1 MQTGIISR
9 IYGAYYQ
16 LRPLSNLSRELQG
29 QLRGRLRLESRT
41 AAAPKKTGAR
51 RRTGGREMR
60 ERHLLIVG
68 DHVRYSTSDS
78 KGRRR
83 PQQSGRDAAD
93 PERAKNL
100 PENASEGRG
109 ETVTIDSLV
118 PRRNAVYR
126 STASELHALGAN
138 LDRAIVLMS
147 LNQPRPRWG
156 FLDRFLASC
165 HAGGVPAR
173 IVFSKPDLVEEAE
186 RADLERMIAL
196 YRDGL
201 GYPVSILNL
210 VAGEPADAAESLT
223 ATVQN
228 GVTLLA
234 GHSGTG
240 KSTLTNLL
248 LGGSVQKT
256 GSISEASGKGR
267 HTTTNSR
274 LLLSEERSMFLID
287 TPGVKEWG
295 VQHLSPAEI
304 LASFPEIEP
313 ATRECRFADCSH
325 QPEQDGCAVQAL
337 LTRSR
342 ELYAEYFANFD
353 EIESDPTV
361 AVPPYSQE
369 CVHPERLRS
378 LQTMLDSLQY
388 SLKIRTGDFI
398 KATGRARN
406 GRIRPG

>member
-9 IYGAYYQ
+9 IYGAYYNV
-16 LRPLSNLSRELQG
+16 RPLPDLGDEVSG
-29 QLRGRLRLESRT
+29 QLRGRLRLESRST
-41 AAAPKKTGAR
+41 AKKTSASGKSKAHGE
-51 RRTGGREMR
+51 TMR

-68 DHVRYSTSDS
+68 DHVLYSAADETG
-78 KGRRR
+78 KKRR
-83 PQQSGRDAAD
+83 PSSGNAA
-93 PERAKNL
+93 AQK
-100 PENASEGRG
+100 RG
-109 ETVTIDSLV
+109 DSITIHSLET
-118 PRRNAVYR
+118 RRNAVYR
-126 STASELHALGAN
+126 SSASELHALGAN
-138 LDRAIVLMS
+138 LDLAIVLMS

-173 IVFSKPDLVEEAE
+173 IVFSKPDLVEAE
-186 RADLERMIAL
+186 DQADLERMIAL
-196 YRDGL
+196 YREGL
-201 GYPVSILNL
+201 GYPVTILDL
-210 VAGEPADAAESLT
+210 LRAEPASELQDLTQAVES
-223 ATVQN
+223 

-248 LGGSVQKT
+248 LGGRMQKT
-256 GSISEASGKGR
+256 GSISESSGKGR

-274 LLLSEERSMFLID
+274 LMLSEDRRMFLID

-313 ATRECRFADCSH
+313 ATRECRFRDCTH
-325 QPEQDGCAVQAL
+325 QPEQDGCAIQEL
-337 LTRSR
+337 LARSR
-342 ELYAEYFANFD
+342 DLYAEYFENF
-353 EIESDPTV
+353 EQIESDPNV
-361 AVPPYSQE
+361 AVPPHSEE

-378 LQTMLDSLQY
+378 LHAMLDSLEY

-406 GRIRPG
+406 GRIKPG

>member
-9 IYGAYYQ
+9 IYGAYYN
-16 LRPLSNLSRELQG
+16 LRPLPGLEGELSG
-29 QLRGRLRLESRT
+29 QLRGRLRLESRST
-41 AAAPKKTGAR
+41 KKKSAAKPWG
-51 RRTGGREMR
+51 ESMR
-60 ERHLLIVG
+60 QRHLLIVG
-68 DHVRYSTSDS
+68 DHVKYSISDRAD
-78 KGRRR
+78 KMK
-83 PQQSGRDAAD
+83 SGPAASAES
-93 PERAKNL
+93 PGAT
-100 PENASEGRG
+100 A
-109 ETVTIDSLV
+109 VTIDSLET
-118 PRRNAVYR
+118 RRNAVYR

-165 HAGGVPAR
+165 HAGGVPAH
-173 IVFSKPDLVEEAE
+173 IVFSKPDLVEELD

-201 GYPVSILNL
+201 GYGVSVIDL
-210 VAGEPADAAESLT
+210 VHEEPASEVESLVR
-223 ATVQN
+223 AVQS

-248 LGGSVQKT
+248 LGGRVQKT
-256 GSISEASGKGR
+256 GSISESSGKGR

-274 LLLSEERSMFLID
+274 MMISADHRMFLID

-295 VQHLSPAEI
+295 VLHLSPDEI
-304 LASFPEIEP
+304 LTSFPEIEP
-313 ATRECRFADCSH
+313 ATRECRFRDCTH
-325 QPEQDGCAVQAL
+325 QREQDGCAVQEL
-337 LTRSR
+337 LLRSR
-342 ELYAEYFANFD
+342 DLYAEYFDNIE
-353 EIESDPTV
+353 EIEKDPNV
-361 AVPPYSQE
+361 AIPPYSTE

-378 LQTMLDSLQY
+378 LEAMLDSLHY

-398 KATGRARN
+398 KATGRMRN
-406 GRIRPG
+406 GRIKPD